1 MAFNE
6 IDVCG
11 KTSFKKMSNFFI
23 RFFYN
28 INFD

>member
-6 IDVCG
+6 TDVCG